1 MHATLNFEFSGVAV
15 RNAAGY
21 ARFPRDAHGIE
32 PLLLAAESSLAS
44 AKGQETER
52 FAGPADRI

>member
-1 MHATLNFEFSGVAV
+1 MGISV

-32 PLLLAAESSLAS
+32 PLMLAALSGVGD
-44 AKGQETER
+44 AKSREENR
-52 FAGPADRI
+52 LSGPSDRI